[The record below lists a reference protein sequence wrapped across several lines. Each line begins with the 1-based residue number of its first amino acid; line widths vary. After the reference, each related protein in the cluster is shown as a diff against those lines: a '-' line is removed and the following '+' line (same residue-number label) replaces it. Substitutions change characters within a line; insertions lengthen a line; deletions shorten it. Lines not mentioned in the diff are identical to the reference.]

1 MLTGAQMRAA
11 RALVRW
17 TVEDLAKA
25 ARVGVMTVRRA
36 EAIDGPTTMLTNNL
50 AAIRAALEGAGVIF
64 VEENGEGPGVRLRK
78 AGALDAKAQPGHIS
92 KSSGKDR
99 Q

>member
-25 ARVGVMTVRRA
+25 AKVGVMTVRRA
-36 EAIDGPTTMLTNNL
+36 EASDGLPSMLANNL
-50 AAIRAALEGAGVIF
+50 AAIRSALEAAGVIF

-78 AGALDAKAQPGHIS
+78 VRQDNAAPTTIPLDELNAEN
-92 KSSGKDR
+92 DE
-99 Q
+99 